1 MMSIAATIQADQ
13 EPRRFRELRELLA
26 PETLGPETNGP
37 TFYVNE
43 YEIDLAYGGSEEG
56 GWHYPH
62 GRFIQCHGNAGTEPE
77 ARELREKM
85 EPQVAQANS
94 ARPSLSSV
102 RSRGRLELRIEEHP
116 GADFPQ
122 QRPFYE

>member
-1 MMSIAATIQADQ
+1 MMSTAATIQADQ
-13 EPRRFRELRELLA
+13 EPRRFRELRETLA
-26 PETLGPETNGP
+26 LEAASR

-43 YEIDLAYGGSEEG
+43 YEVDQAFGGPEEG
-56 GWHYPH
+56 GWNYTH